1 MTATIEC
8 DHQKEWVTSVLSA
21 DATKGLLDEI
31 INQGQ
36 SKAKKKMKKKPQKHV
51 KDPVACV
58 RAWCT
63 METLKEPIMQ

>member
-1 MTATIEC
+1 MTATIEW
-8 DHQKEWVTSVLSA
+8 DHQMDGWPVLSA

-36 SKAKKKMKKKPQKHV
+36 SKAKKDEKQRRKKSQKHV

-63 METLKEPIMQ
+63 RETLK